1 MDVVVHPIL
10 SLMAHMM
17 NYLNVSLYEDQF
29 TYNDERARATLNE
42 IYDRVSVS
50 NVPPSLSDTDAF
62 YRNVGYLRHV
72 TDTDD
77 ADYAR
82 YMCEFRRYIAAAAAA
97 AAAKP
102 ISNV

>member
-1 MDVVVHPIL
+1 MTVHPIL
-10 SLMAHMM
+10 SLMANMM
-17 NYLNVSLYEDQF
+17 NYLNVSLYEGQF
-29 TYNDERARATLNE
+29 TYNDEQARATLNE

-50 NVPPSLSDTDAF
+50 NAPPSLSDTDAF

-82 YMCEFRRYIAAAAAA
+82 YMCEFRRYVVA

>member
-10 SLMAHMM
+10 SLMANMM
-17 NYLNVSLYEDQF
+17 NYLNVSLYEGQF

-50 NVPPSLSDTDAF
+50 NAPDTSPPSGNDVDTF

-82 YMCEFRRYIAAAAAA
+82 YMCEFRRYVV